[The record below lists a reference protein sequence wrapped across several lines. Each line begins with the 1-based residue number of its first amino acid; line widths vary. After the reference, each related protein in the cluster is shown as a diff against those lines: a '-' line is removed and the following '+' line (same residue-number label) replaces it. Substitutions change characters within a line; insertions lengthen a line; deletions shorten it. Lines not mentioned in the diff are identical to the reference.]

1 MRPRVRALQLLERTL
16 SHLAHH
22 LNSSP
27 LCGLYTVS
35 ATLKLTEP
43 HCRRSSGFTIEER
56 DSFTSVIL
64 GGGLTD
70 CFRRQHPG
78 VVAYSYYG
86 YRMNMRSKGKG
97 WRLDYTL
104 VSMRSLTWRLCI
116 IFVQSNALQLSAFTP
131 NSGISLA

>member
-1 MRPRVRALQLLERTL
+1 MSMEL
-16 SHLAHH
+16 
-22 LNSSP
+22 
-27 LCGLYTVS
+27 
-35 ATLKLTEP
+35 

-56 DSFTSVIL
+56 DSFTTIIL

-97 WRLDYTL
+97 WRLDYNL
-104 VSMRSLTWRLCI
+104 VSERAFNNSVVHRLCRDQDCQRLADN
-116 IFVQSNALQLSAFTP
+116 VRSAGLCLT
-131 NSGISLA
+131 